1 MFLTAKQ
8 GIESYM
14 SGPEKWKQIFWFIG
28 KKKHEGCVTV
38 TPKLASNKDIVAGEY
53 RESFSES
60 DQSTYQEHQQS
71 LVILITQEKIIN
83 YISTIV
89 QTPIQFS
96 PVNTPGRVDRSM
108 KWRFS
113 ATWVFLAF
121 IW

>member
-1 MFLTAKQ
+1 MLIIIQIFLTAKQ

-71 LVILITQEKIIN
+71 LVILITQEKITN
-83 YISTIV
+83 YIST
-89 QTPIQFS
+89 
-96 PVNTPGRVDRSM
+96 DL
-108 KWRFS
+108 S
-113 ATWVFLAF
+113 AEMMCTQNDDQNSSRW
-121 IW
+121 W